1 MELQAETAKGFRSS
15 KITREI
21 NNVTQHENRRQI
33 SMAGVTRGG
42 EWASQRE
49 ERNRNVNSKRLKSK
63 TNLHTPSTHSH
74 TRT

>member
-1 MELQAETAKGFRSS
+1 MELQAETAKGFHSS

-42 EWASQRE
+42 RVGEAKGEAQQE
-49 ERNRNVNSKRLKSK
+49 CEQ
-63 TNLHTPSTHSH
+63 
-74 TRT
+74 